1 MPLSSMHYFPLAWP
15 FLLALFALF
24 AIVVMLIELD
34 ILKYAY
40 ARMGIPPRYILAI
53 LLLTLLGSSINIP
66 LAHFPQE
73 RVVSREV
80 VHSFGMRYVVP
91 VVREWPGTV
100 LAINVGGA
108 LIPIVLSIYLTLKN
122 RLLAPGLIAVA
133 VVALV
138 THQLARPVRGVGITV
153 PLFLPPVIAA
163 LVALLLS
170 WRRAAPLA
178 YIAGSIGT
186 LVGADLLNLG
196 KVRGLGAPV
205 ASIGGA
211 GTFDGV
217 FLVGIVAV
225 LLASLIQPRSA
236 ADMQRP
242 RRV

>member
-1 MPLSSMHYFPLAWP
+1 MPDSSMQYFPLAWP

-24 AIVVMLIELD
+24 AFLVLLIELD

-40 ARMGIPPRYILAI
+40 VRMGIPPRYILAI

-66 LAHFPQE
+66 LVQLPPE
-73 RVVSREV
+73 RMVSGQVVDF
-80 VHSFGMRYVVP
+80 FGMHYVVP
-91 VVREWPGTV
+91 VVREWPGTI

-108 LIPIVLSIYLTLKN
+108 LIPVILSIYLTFKN
-122 RLLAPGLIAVA
+122 RLLGRGLIAVA

-138 THQLARPVRGVGITV
+138 THQLARPVRGVGISL
-153 PLFLPPVIAA
+153 PLFIPPIVAAVVA
-163 LVALLLS
+163 LVLS

-178 YIAGSIGT
+178 YIAGSVGT
-186 LVGADLLNLG
+186 LIGADLLNLD
-196 KVRGLGAPV
+196 KVHGLGAPV

-236 ADMQRP
+236 ATAQP
-242 RRV
+242 QYRV